1 VYDRKALTPDPLLL
15 AAIRSVARSGDPE
28 ATLDDLL
35 EISLRASGAD
45 RAAAFLWDAD
55 RGGLALAAFRGYA
68 EADLAALEESA
79 SQPDSPVQLA
89 AQERIQTTG
98 APVGGSGGVISAWP
112 IVIGRDGIEEPVG
125 ALALD
130 GDAAPDAEVGER
142 VAALAD
148 LAAVVV
154 DRARLATHAAERVDW
169 AERLSNSDMLT
180 GLANAHTLARVME
193 LEIARSA
200 RTGSELTIA
209 LFDVDDLTGFN
220 DIQGRAAGDD
230 VLREVAA
237 VIGESVRFVDTVGRW
252 GGDEFLLVA
261 PGATGTTVVR
271 RIVEAV
277 AARFMVGERQCTVS
291 AGLARF
297 PVDGATSDDLVAAAT
312 AALRAARA
320 AGPGTLA
327 EATHDVDGGNGAR
340 PGDGASPGIASGAAG
355 A

>member
-1 VYDRKALTPDPLLL
+1 MYDRPALTTDPLLL

-35 EISLRASGAD
+35 EIGLRASGAE

-55 RGGLALAAFRGYA
+55 RGGLALAAARGYGPD
-68 EADLAALEESA
+68 DLPALEESGSVTDGA
-79 SQPDSPVQLA
+79 VHLA
-89 AQERIQTTG
+89 AQERIQTTSQMSSPEG
-98 APVGGSGGVISAWP
+98 RVVSAWP

-125 ALALD
+125 ALALES
-130 GDAAPDAEVGER
+130 DAAPDAEVSER
-142 VAALAD
+142 LAALAD

-154 DRARLATHAAERVDW
+154 DRARLATNAAERIDW

-200 RTGSELTIA
+200 RQGAELTIA

-220 DIQGRAAGDD
+220 DVQGRAAGDGI
-230 VLREVAA
+230 LREVAA

-252 GGDEFLLVA
+252 GGDEFMLVA
-261 PGATGTTVVR
+261 PGASGTTVVR

-277 AARFMVGERQCTVS
+277 AARFGGSERPSTVS
-291 AGLARF
+291 AGMARF
-297 PVDGATSDDLVAAAT
+297 PVDGSTSDDLVLAAT

-320 AGPGTLA
+320 VGPGTLA
-327 EATHDVDGGNGAR
+327 EATHDGGNGA
-340 PGDGASPGIASGAAG
+340 GPGIASGAAG

>member
-1 VYDRKALTPDPLLL
+1 M
-15 AAIRSVARSGDPE
+15 ARSGDPE

-55 RGGLALAAFRGYA
+55 RGGLALAASRGYA
-68 EADLAALEESA
+68 PDDLPALEESA
-79 SQPDSPVQLA
+79 SVPDSPVQLA
-89 AQERIQTTG
+89 AQERIQTTSQ
-98 APVGGSGGVISAWP
+98 AADGGRVVSAWP

-125 ALALD
+125 ALALE
-130 GDAAPDAEVGER
+130 GDAAPEAEAGER
-142 VAALAD
+142 IAALAD

-154 DRARLATHAAERVDW
+154 DRARLATNAAERIDW

-193 LEIARSA
+193 LEIARAA
-200 RTGSELTIA
+200 RQGSELTVA
-209 LFDVDDLTGFN
+209 LFDIDDLTGFN
-220 DIQGRAAGDD
+220 DVQGRAAGDD

-277 AARFMVGERQCTVS
+277 AARFMVGERRCTVS

-297 PVDGATSDDLVAAAT
+297 PMDGSASEDLVRAAT
-312 AALRAARA
+312 AALRDARA

-327 EATHDVDGGNGAR
+327 EATHAAGSGAN
-340 PGDGASPGIASGAAG
+340 SGIISGAAG